1 MATSTN
7 GFPAHSSVSPK
18 MQFYLMTQAELTSV
32 MAPLAGNQ
40 PCSDITFTHFFWLP
54 INKISLEIGL

>member
-40 PCSDITFTHFFWLP
+40 PCSDITFTHFLGYQ
-54 INKISLEIGL
+54 LARLV